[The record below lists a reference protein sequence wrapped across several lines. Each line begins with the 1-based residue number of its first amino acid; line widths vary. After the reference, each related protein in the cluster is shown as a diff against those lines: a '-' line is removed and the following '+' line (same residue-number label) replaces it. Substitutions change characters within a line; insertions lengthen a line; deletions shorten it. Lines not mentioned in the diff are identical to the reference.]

1 MNELTGSKGCL
12 ATDTRSLREIAPL
25 LENYFGITLGYFTN
39 EIESSTGISAAKAIQ
54 EEHEIRLPT
63 NRFDYDAYMEQF
75 GETPLLTDRLREA
88 LLFMAYIITDRKFN
102 EEELY
107 AHGYWEDWNIYK
119 GEWAKLMLFMEETEQ
134 RHRNLYE
141 RVGEQEMPVTLRTNS
156 RKQEPQTIPNTNN
169 WLFRLIRK
177 ELADYFP
184 DIQTAEEAR
193 QELERRKPSAGAKPM
208 NTRYPIVAYGIYRML
223 HEENAMSENPDT
235 PNELCRLIYNYTRFV
250 GCYPSYKGYDGSFNP
265 KNIRADIGYIK
276 KNVQKYG
283 GEKIPKFPS
292 VAFGKIHI
300 VTDNIVHKDLF

>member
-107 AHGYWEDWNIYK
+107 EHVYWEDWNIYK

-156 RKQEPQTIPNTNN
+156 RKQEPQTIPNPKGTRR
-169 WLFRLIRK
+169 LFPRHSDRRGSTAGIGTTQTVGRSQADEYALSDCRIR
-177 ELADYFP
+177 
-184 DIQTAEEAR
+184 
-193 QELERRKPSAGAKPM
+193 
-208 NTRYPIVAYGIYRML
+208 
-223 HEENAMSENPDT
+223 
-235 PNELCRLIYNYTRFV
+235 
-250 GCYPSYKGYDGSFNP
+250 
-265 KNIRADIGYIK
+265 
-276 KNVQKYG
+276 
-283 GEKIPKFPS
+283 
-292 VAFGKIHI
+292 
-300 VTDNIVHKDLF
+300 DLSDAP

>member
-63 NRFDYDAYMEQF
+63 NRFDYDAYMELF

-88 LLFMAYIITDRKFN
+88 LLFVAYIITDRKFN

-107 AHGYWEDWNIYK
+107 ERGYWEDWNTYK

-184 DIQTAEEAR
+184 DIQTAEDAR
-193 QELERRKPSAGAKPM
+193 QELERRKPSAGAKRM
-208 NTRYPIVAYGIYRML
+208 NAIYTIVEYGIYRML
-223 HEENAMSENPDT
+223 HEENAIPEKPDT
-235 PNELCRLIYNYTRFV
+235 PNELCALIHDFTRLT
-250 GCYPSYKGYDGSFNP
+250 GCYPTNKGWDGNYSP
-265 KNIRADIGYIK
+265 DLIRVGLQYTGKAVRKIG
-276 KNVQKYG
+276 
-283 GEKIPKFPS
+283 EERIPKFPPIS
-292 VAFGKIHI
+292 FGTVHI
-300 VTDNIVHKDLF
+300 VTDNIIRNELF

>member
-1 MNELTGSKGCL
+1 MNELTGSKSCL

-25 LENYFGITLGYFTN
+25 LENYFGITLGYFSN

-63 NRFDYDAYMEQF
+63 NRFDYDAYMELF

-88 LLFMAYIITDRKFN
+88 LLFVAYIITDRKFN

-107 AHGYWEDWNIYK
+107 ERGYWEDWNTYK

-141 RVGEQEMPVTLRTNS
+141 RVGEQEIPVTLRTNS

-184 DIQTAEEAR
+184 DIQTAEDAR
-193 QELERRKPSAGAKPM
+193 QELERRKPSAGAKRM
-208 NTRYPIVAYGIYRML
+208 NAIYTIVEYGIYRML
-223 HEENAMSENPDT
+223 HEENAIPEKPDT
-235 PNELCRLIYNYTRFV
+235 PNELCALIHDFTRLT
-250 GCYPSYKGYDGSFNP
+250 GCYPTNKGWDGNYSP
-265 KNIRADIGYIK
+265 DLIRVGLQYTGKAVRKIG
-276 KNVQKYG
+276 
-283 GEKIPKFPS
+283 EERIPKFPPIS
-292 VAFGKIHI
+292 FGTVHI
-300 VTDNIVHKDLF
+300 VTDNIIRNELF

>member
-25 LENYFGITLGYFTN
+25 LENYFGITLGYFEN
-39 EIESSTGISAAKAIQ
+39 EIELSTGKHAAKAIQ
-54 EEHEIRLPT
+54 EDHEIRLPT
-63 NRFDYDAYMEQF
+63 NRFDYDAYMELF

-88 LLFMAYIITDRKFN
+88 LLFVAYIITDRKFN
-102 EEELY
+102 EEELSER
-107 AHGYWEDWNIYK
+107 GYWEDWNTYK

-184 DIQTAEEAR
+184 DIQTAEDAR
-193 QELERRKPSAGAKPM
+193 QELERRKPSAGAKRM
-208 NTRYPIVAYGIYRML
+208 NAIYTIVEYGIYRML
-223 HEENAMSENPDT
+223 HEENAIPEKPDT
-235 PNELCRLIYNYTRFV
+235 PNELCALIHDFTRLT
-250 GCYPSYKGYDGSFNP
+250 GCYPSNKGWDGHYSP
-265 KNIRADIGYIK
+265 DLIRVGLQYTGKAVRKI
-276 KNVQKYG
+276 
-283 GEKIPKFPS
+283 GEKRIPKFPPVS
-292 VAFGKIHI
+292 FGTVHI
-300 VTDNIVHKDLF
+300 VTDNIIRNEFF

>member
-107 AHGYWEDWNIYK
+107 EHGYWEDWNIYK

-193 QELERRKPSAGAKPM
+193 QELER
-208 NTRYPIVAYGIYRML
+208 
-223 HEENAMSENPDT
+223 
-235 PNELCRLIYNYTRFV
+235 
-250 GCYPSYKGYDGSFNP
+250 
-265 KNIRADIGYIK
+265 
-276 KNVQKYG
+276 
-283 GEKIPKFPS
+283 
-292 VAFGKIHI
+292 
-300 VTDNIVHKDLF
+300 

>member
-1 MNELTGSKGCL
+1 MNELTGSKSCL

-39 EIESSTGISAAKAIQ
+39 EIEVSTGISAAKAIQ

-63 NRFDYDAYMEQF
+63 NRFDYDAYMELF

-88 LLFMAYIITDRKFN
+88 LLFVAYIITDRKFN

-107 AHGYWEDWNIYK
+107 ERGYWEDWNTYK

-184 DIQTAEEAR
+184 DIQTAEDAR
-193 QELERRKPSAGAKPM
+193 QELERRKPSAGAKRM
-208 NTRYPIVAYGIYRML
+208 NAIYTIVEYGIYRML
-223 HEENAMSENPDT
+223 HEENAIPEKPDT
-235 PNELCRLIYNYTRFV
+235 PNELCALIHDFTRLT
-250 GCYPSYKGYDGSFNP
+250 GCYPTNKGWDGNYSP
-265 KNIRADIGYIK
+265 DLIRVGLQYTGKAVRKIG
-276 KNVQKYG
+276 
-283 GEKIPKFPS
+283 EERIPKFPPIS
-292 VAFGKIHI
+292 FGTVHI
-300 VTDNIVHKDLF
+300 VTDNIIRNELF

>member
-1 MNELTGSKGCL
+1 MNKLTGSKGCL
-12 ATDTRSLREIAPL
+12 ATDTHSLREIAPL
-25 LENYFGITLGYFTN
+25 LENYFGITLGYFSN
-39 EIESSTGISAAKAIQ
+39 EIESSTGISAAKTIQ
-54 EEHEIRLPT
+54 EDHEIRLPT
-63 NRFDYDAYMEQF
+63 NRFDYDAYMELF

-88 LLFMAYIITDRKFN
+88 LLFVAYIITDRKFN

-107 AHGYWEDWNIYK
+107 ERGYWEDWNTYK
-119 GEWAKLMLFMEETEQ
+119 GEWAKLMLFMEHMEQ
-134 RHRNLYE
+134 RASIPAKKDELS
-141 RVGEQEMPVTLRTNS
+141 PTSITLRADNGIVEKS
-156 RKQEPQTIPNTNN
+156 TIPNTDN

-184 DIQTAEEAR
+184 DIQTAEDAR

-208 NTRYPIVAYGIYRML
+208 NTLYPIVAYGIYRML
-223 HEENAMSENPDT
+223 HEENAMTENPDT

-292 VAFGKIHI
+292 VEFGKIHI

>member
-1 MNELTGSKGCL
+1 MNELTGSKSCL

-39 EIESSTGISAAKAIQ
+39 EIEVSTGISAAKAIQ

-63 NRFDYDAYMEQF
+63 NRFDYDAYMELF

-88 LLFMAYIITDRKFN
+88 LLFVAYIITDRKFN

-107 AHGYWEDWNIYK
+107 ERGYWEDWNTYK
-119 GEWAKLMLFMEETEQ
+119 GEWAKLMLFMEHMEQ
-134 RHRNLYE
+134 RASIPAKKDELS
-141 RVGEQEMPVTLRTNS
+141 PTSITLRADNGIVEKS
-156 RKQEPQTIPNTNN
+156 TIPNTDN

-184 DIQTAEEAR
+184 DIQTAEDAR

-208 NTRYPIVAYGIYRML
+208 NTLYPIVAYGIYRML
-223 HEENAMSENPDT
+223 HEENAMTENPDT

-292 VAFGKIHI
+292 VEFGKIHI

>member
-39 EIESSTGISAAKAIQ
+39 EIEASTGISAAKAIQ

-63 NRFDYDAYMEQF
+63 NRFDYDAYMKLF
-75 GETPLLTDRLREA
+75 GETSLLTDRLREA
-88 LLFMAYIITDRKFN
+88 LLFVAYIITDRKFN
-102 EEELY
+102 EEELSER
-107 AHGYWEDWNIYK
+107 GYWEDWNTYK

-184 DIQTAEEAR
+184 DIQTAEDAR

-208 NTRYPIVAYGIYRML
+208 NAIYTIVEYGIYRML
-223 HEENAMSENPDT
+223 HEENAIPAKPDT
-235 PNELCRLIYNYTRFV
+235 PNELCALIHDFTRLT
-250 GCYPSYKGYDGSFNP
+250 GCYPTNKGWDGNYSP
-265 KNIRADIGYIK
+265 DLIRVGLQYTGKAVRKI
-276 KNVQKYG
+276 
-283 GEKIPKFPS
+283 GEKRIPKFPPVS
-292 VAFGKIHI
+292 FGTVHI
-300 VTDNIVHKDLF
+300 VTDNIIRNELF